1 MEKNAFTKEQ
11 SLAIKGAAILLMM
24 WHHLFLAGRFDDY
37 TIDFRPFQEWQITHF
52 AAYAKICV
60 SYVAVLAQSRR
71 C

>member
-1 MEKNAFTKEQ
+1 MGKSAFTREQ

-24 WHHLFLAGRFDDY
+24 WHHLFLVGRFDNY
-37 TIDFRPFQEWQITHF
+37 TINFWPFQEWQITHF

-71 C
+71 Y